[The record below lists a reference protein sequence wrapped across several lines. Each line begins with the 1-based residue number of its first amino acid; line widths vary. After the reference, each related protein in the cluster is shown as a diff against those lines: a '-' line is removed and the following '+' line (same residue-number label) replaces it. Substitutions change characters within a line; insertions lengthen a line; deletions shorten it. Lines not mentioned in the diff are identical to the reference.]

1 MDYSVSVSL
10 EFGAVDTFFIRMLSS
25 ACVRCQKSIRR
36 QKVLFPLK
44 KKLAYVRHKTTSIH
58 INIIITHFYYLI
70 YAKKS
75 KNTFFISNFLFYF
88 LKKSNLLPFLCAS
101 LFPELISDIFFAS
114 VSESSALTAKLIS
127 TFSAKS
133 VLSVMTSFFSNSRFI
148 F

>member
-75 KNTFFISNFLFYF
+75 KNAFFLRLALSRAYFGYLFCKYVRKLRSHGKAYLNVLCKVGLICYDLVFFKFQIYF
-88 LKKSNLLPFLCAS
+88 L
-101 LFPELISDIFFAS
+101 I
-114 VSESSALTAKLIS
+114 V
-127 TFSAKS
+127 
-133 VLSVMTSFFSNSRFI
+133 
-148 F
+148 